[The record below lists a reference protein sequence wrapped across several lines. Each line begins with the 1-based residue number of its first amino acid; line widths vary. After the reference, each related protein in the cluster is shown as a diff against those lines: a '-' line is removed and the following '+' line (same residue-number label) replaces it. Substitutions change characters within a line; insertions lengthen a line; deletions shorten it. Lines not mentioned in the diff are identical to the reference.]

1 MSLTII
7 SPGEI
12 LMEIQHTNLLKH
24 PKKIRTN
31 LDKRDKDCYCMYHQ
45 DHGQFTGECNQLKDD
60 IEALIVMGKKRN
72 VRKDRKWVNN
82 NLILGIK
89 YGEGGWFN

>member
-1 MSLTII
+1 
-7 SPGEI
+7 
-12 LMEIQHTNLLKH
+12 
-24 PKKIRTN
+24 
-31 LDKRDKDCYCMYHQ
+31 MYHQ